1 MYQLRSLVLLNQ
13 TNLLMRD
20 VIAPVVKP
28 VVPDAV
34 MAAGRV
40 PVKWNVHP
48 IVVQV
53 V

>member
-20 VIAPVVKP
+20 VIAPVVKT
-28 VVPDAV
+28 VVPDAKMIV
-34 MAAGRV
+34 VQVHAKG
-40 PVKWNVHP
+40 NVHP